1 MKILAITSKSATFEL
16 DNLSPYFSGNVFLIE
31 LNDKLVRQ
39 ENRNVFSVFGLAP
52 NTDYICKAN
61 GESVKFRTLQS
72 NIEISVMKFGAV
84 GDGIHDDT
92 GAFTAAMNCLPENSV
107 LTVPAGNYSIKPVFM
122 KSGITV
128 YLEKGAKVCAAAAR
142 SDYPVL
148 LGVLEGINCR
158 RNIGTWQGEEA
169 DCFASVFTAYEQNN
183 ISIIGEGEID
193 CGAVQGDWYFNHRI
207 KRGAWRPR
215 GLFFNRCDGV
225 TVLGV
230 TVRNT
235 PSWNVHPY
243 FCNNVKLYD
252 LVIENASDAPTT
264 DGVDPDCCTG
274 VEIVGVKIAVGNDC
288 IALKSGTYEFAK
300 RYKTPC
306 KDITIRNCLMREG
319 QGGVVFGSEIS
330 GGIEEVNV
338 SKCLFEGTE
347 RGLRIKTL
355 RGRGRIGKCDGV
367 TFSDIVMK
375 NVKVPFV
382 INMYYNSDDE
392 SGHNEYVWTTE
403 KLPVDDKTPQ
413 IGSFVF
419 KDMVCTG
426 VAYSAA
432 VFHGLPESPIKS
444 ITFDHV
450 SFTYNENAEE
460 GYPVMQE
467 KKFAVKN
474 QGLDFRFV
482 ERVLLKNVVISGQIG
497 EPVLTQEVKKIAITK

>member
-1 MKILAITSKSATFEL
+1 MKKKKFLPQLNKSSFLKLIVFVAIVVLVEIAAGLFIFNEYSAKTYRQEFASYGGRADTLSYNVNEKYSSEL
-16 DNLSPYFSGNVFLIE
+16 DGLNGNTELIE
-31 LNDKLVRQ
+31 K
-39 ENRNVFSVFGLAP
+39 
-52 NTDYICKAN
+52 
-61 GESVKFRTLQS
+61 
-72 NIEISVMKFGAV
+72 
-84 GDGIHDDT
+84 
-92 GAFTAAMNCLPENSV
+92 
-107 LTVPAGNYSIKPVFM
+107 IK
-122 KSGITV
+122 
-128 YLEKGAKVCAAAAR
+128 
-142 SDYPVL
+142 
-148 LGVLEGINCR
+148 
-158 RNIGTWQGEEA
+158 A
-169 DCFASVFTAYEQNN
+169 DC
-183 ISIIGEGEID
+183 
-193 CGAVQGDWYFNHRI
+193 
-207 KRGAWRPR
+207 
-215 GLFFNRCDGV
+215 
-225 TVLGV
+225 
-230 TVRNT
+230 
-235 PSWNVHPY
+235 
-243 FCNNVKLYD
+243 KLSAQFDYY
-252 LVIENASDAPTT
+252 VIFS
-264 DGVDPDCCTG
+264 
-274 VEIVGVKIAVGNDC
+274 
-288 IALKSGTYEFAK
+288 
-300 RYKTPC
+300 
-306 KDITIRNCLMREG
+306 EG

-497 EPVLTQEVKKIAITK
+497 EPVLTQDVKKIAITK